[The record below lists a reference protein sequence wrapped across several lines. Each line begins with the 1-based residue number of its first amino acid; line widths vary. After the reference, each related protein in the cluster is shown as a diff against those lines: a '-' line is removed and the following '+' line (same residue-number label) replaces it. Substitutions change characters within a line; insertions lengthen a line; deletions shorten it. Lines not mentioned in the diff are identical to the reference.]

1 MNLPSSSCISLF
13 SSKLFRTGSTF
24 LSAFSTPSTTS
35 TRPNKAALTA
45 GYMESRIAFCTSHL
59 PKKRGGRAQIE
70 KRIDNK
76 WRKHGQQ

>member
-13 SSKLFRTGSTF
+13 SSKLFMTGSTF

-45 GYMESRIAFCTSHL
+45 GYMESRIAFIVLHTFQR
-59 PKKRGGRAQIE
+59 KREGHRE
-70 KRIDNK
+70 RISYK
-76 WRKHGQQ
+76 WRKPG